1 MAFPSLDRFL
11 ARKHT
16 KICIAYLLTAS
27 AYIVGSGWVVAT
39 TVAASTDVYWVELLK
54 GLGFVLV
61 TTILLWILLDRAYST
76 RMFGE
81 LTFKALVASLPDAV
95 LVLRLPERII
105 VYANPAAERVFGFP
119 VGGLAGS
126 STEKLH
132 VSEEHFRNFHEAGAA
147 TLAADEPFCFE
158 GEMRRRDGST
168 FPSEHIVSTFELDQ
182 QGAFA
187 VSIIR
192 DITERRQRD
201 EALRDSEQRFR
212 QIAENLREVFWIS
225 NPDRSAMEYI
235 SPAYE
240 QIWGR
245 PADSVYAD
253 PLAFLDSLHPDDRE
267 RVAGLLPLQAAGQYD
282 TEYRIVRPDGE
293 VAWIWDRAVPIA
305 DADGLVYRIVGVAE
319 DVTKL
324 KRAEAQLHQA
334 QKIEAIGN
342 LAGGVAHDFNNL
354 LTVILGNLDALES
367 APGQLSA
374 GQRAGVAAALKAAE
388 RAAGLTRQLLTFSRA
403 QLLMPQ
409 PTAVNELIDGLME
422 LVSRTLGE
430 DIEVSLRLAADLP
443 EIHVDPAQL
452 ETAILNIVLNARD
465 AMPDGGRLTIT
476 TARRTLVRRDADAAL
491 PVGPGDYVAVEI
503 ADTGTGM
510 LTAVHERIFEPFF
523 TTKEVGKGTGLG
535 LSTALGFIRQ
545 SGGGLSVSSEPGK
558 GTTFRILLP
567 VRREESDES
576 RGAGDAVPGEVRR
589 PAAKRVLVVDDDATV
604 RTTIAA
610 QLHALGCVVIE
621 AEEGQAALDVLED
634 EAPEIDLVM
643 SDHVM
648 PGRLSGLD
656 LAREVAVRWPG
667 LRFVLCSGHAEQ
679 TGPEGDEAGPNI
691 AYLPKPF
698 RAEDLAR
705 TLRQVF
711 GER

>member
-16 KICIAYLLTAS
+16 KICIAYLLAAS
-27 AYIVGSGWVVAT
+27 AYIIVSGWVVAT
-39 TVAASTDVYWVELLK
+39 TMAADTQAHRAELLK

-61 TTILLWILLDRAYST
+61 TTVLLWLFLDRAYSS

-81 LTFKALVASLPDAV
+81 LTFKTLVASLPDAV
-95 LVLRLPERII
+95 LVLRLPERGI
-105 VYANPAAERVFGFP
+105 VYANPAAERMFGFP
-119 VGGLAGS
+119 AGGLAGA
-126 STEKLH
+126 STEILH
-132 VSEEHFRNFHEAGAA
+132 VSQERFRDFREAGVA
-147 TLAADEPFCFE
+147 TLAADEPFCIE
-158 GEMRRRDGST
+158 GEMRRRDGSI
-168 FPSEHIVSTFELDQ
+168 FPSEHIVSTFELDH
-182 QGAFA
+182 QGTFA

-225 NPDRSAMEYI
+225 NPDKSAMEYV

-245 PADSVYAD
+245 PADGVYAD
-253 PLAFLDSLHPDDRE
+253 PLSFLDALHPDDRE

-305 DADGLVYRIVGVAE
+305 DADGRVYRIVGVAE

-324 KRAEAQLHQA
+324 KQAEAQLHQV

-354 LTVILGNLDALES
+354 LTVILGNLDALQS
-367 APGQLSA
+367 APGKLST
-374 GQRAGVAAALKAAE
+374 GQRASVGAALEAAE
-388 RAAGLTRQLLTFSRA
+388 RAAGLTRQLLAFSRT
-403 QLLMPQ
+403 QLLMPR
-409 PTAVNELIDGLME
+409 PTAVNDLIAELMK

-430 DIEVSLRLAADLP
+430 DVEVSLRPAADLP

-452 ETAILNIVLNARD
+452 ETTILNIVLNARD
-465 AMPDGGRLTIT
+465 AMPDGGQLTIT
-476 TARRTLVRRDADAAL
+476 TARRAVARRDADAAL
-491 PVGPGDYVAVEI
+491 PVAPGDYIAIAI

-510 LTAVHERIFEPFF
+510 PAAVHERIFEPFF

-535 LSTALGFIRQ
+535 LSTAFGFIRQ
-545 SGGGLSVSSEPGK
+545 SRGGLSVDSEPGK

-576 RGAGDAVPGEVRR
+576 RGAGDAAPCEA
-589 PAAKRVLVVDDDATV
+589 PELAAKRILVVDDDVAV
-604 RTTIAA
+604 RATIAA
-610 QLHALGCVVIE
+610 QLRALGCAVIE
-621 AEEGQAALDVLED
+621 AGEGQAALDMLED
-634 EAPEIDLVM
+634 EAPAIDLVI

-656 LAREVAVRWPG
+656 LAREVAARWPG
-667 LRFVLCSGHAEQ
+667 LRFVLCSGRAER
-679 TGPEGDEAGPNI
+679 TGPDVDGAGPRI
-691 AYLPKPF
+691 TYLSKPF

-705 TLRQVF
+705 TLGQVF
-711 GER
+711 GEQ